1 MMSNEQHFSL
11 CSFPFTL
18 VLIIYSVKGCSM
30 LELEQYE
37 LLTDFLSS
45 SHDITPYQRHGIS
58 HPLAFFPP
66 QPFQVADI
74 DSVLGYLSDKPIQ
87 RDDLSVYNYGF
98 LHSLQNSG
106 RNLFNGTTFAY
117 KRLREKPL
125 RIDAAPG
132 HYFDMIATCA
142 AIEAEA
148 YDVMSQGDIRFPL
161 RSQYMLKYRGKEALL
176 SGKGRSAAIGGVMLV
191 VFKHEGQYKAIV
203 SQRTAAHATD
213 PDKLHLLPAFIF
225 QPMSD
230 KPAEEWSFKHHLY
243 REYLEELFGMEE
255 GSVGMASHPALAD
268 LQAMEADGRAFMRLT
283 GITISLL
290 TLRPE
295 ISAILLLKDELWWED
310 AQTGK
315 RSYSFNTPETRGN
328 LLLIPIETDEQA
340 LAALPEN
347 YFLKIVPQAIT
358 ALWAGIDAARELILN
373 P

>member
-1 MMSNEQHFSL
+1 
-11 CSFPFTL
+11 
-18 VLIIYSVKGCSM
+18 M

-37 LLTDFLSS
+37 LMTDFLASTYEVS
-45 SHDITPYQRHGIS
+45 AYQRHGMS

-66 QPFQVADI
+66 QPFQMADI
-74 DSVLGYLSDKPIQ
+74 DSVLGHLSEEAIEREDM
-87 RDDLSVYNYGF
+87 SVYNYGF

-125 RIDAAPG
+125 RIDAALG
-132 HYFDMIATCA
+132 KYFDMIATCA
-142 AIEAEA
+142 AIESEC

-161 RSQYMLKYRGKEALL
+161 RSQYLLKHRGKDSVF

-191 VFKHEGQYKAIV
+191 VFKHEGSYKAIV

-225 QPMSD
+225 QPMGEN
-230 KPAEEWSFKHHLY
+230 AAAEWSFKQHLY
-243 REYLEELFGMEE
+243 REYCEELFGMEE
-255 GSVGMASHPALAD
+255 GSASLASHPTLLD

-283 GITISLL
+283 GITMSLL

-295 ISAILLLKDELWWED
+295 ISAMLLIKDELWWED

-315 RSYSFNTPETRGN
+315 RGYQLDTPESRGK
-328 LLLIPIETDEQA
+328 LLLIPIETDEVA
-340 LAALPEN
+340 LSALPEN

-358 ALWAGIDAARELILN
+358 ALWAGIDAARELIVN